1 MEFREFTGI
10 AAMDMLLHYAAV
22 FWIGEDDNRNRVVF
36 FDDGRQ
42 TVLQLFPHLGKAAPH
57 TARNV
62 AAEDVVDGFTNLD
75 FVLDVGVLEFV
86 FVKEESLGNL
96 V

>member
-1 MEFREFTGI
+1 VKFGEFTSI
-10 AAMDMLLHYAAV
+10 VTVNMFLHDNAV
-22 FWIGEDDNRNRVVF
+22 FGVGEDDNGNGVVF